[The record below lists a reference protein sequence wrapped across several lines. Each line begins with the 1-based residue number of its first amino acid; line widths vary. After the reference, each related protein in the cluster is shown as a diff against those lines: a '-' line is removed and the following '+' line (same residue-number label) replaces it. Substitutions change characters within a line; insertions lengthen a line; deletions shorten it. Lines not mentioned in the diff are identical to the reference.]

1 MSVIVGDKLSGRAE
15 ASAQRAASSAL
26 ADLLNEHRLALAE
39 LARQEGVNVC
49 TVWRWA
55 KRGAKGCVLETF
67 SVGAKRY
74 TTREAH
80 ARFAAGCTA
89 AALGHAAPA
98 HRTNR
103 QREAAI
109 RKAEAELSRAGV

>member
-1 MSVIVGDKLSGRAE
+1 MSE
-15 ASAQRAASSAL
+15 
-26 ADLLNEHRLALAE
+26 LLNEHRLTLAE
-39 LARQEGVNVC
+39 LARMEGVNVC

-89 AALGHAAPA
+89 AALGHTAPA
-98 HRTNR
+98 PRTNR

-109 RKAEAELSRAGV
+109 KKAEAALAKAGV